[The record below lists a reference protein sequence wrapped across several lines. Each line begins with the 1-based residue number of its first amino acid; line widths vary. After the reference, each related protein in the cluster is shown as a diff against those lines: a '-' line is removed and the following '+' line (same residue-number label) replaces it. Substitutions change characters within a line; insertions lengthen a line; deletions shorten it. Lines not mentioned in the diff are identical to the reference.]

1 MNIQE
6 FRKRY
11 PQYDDLNDQQLATAI
26 HQKFYSDLPQ
36 EQVFA
41 TLGFVPKPV
50 TPVAPAEPFT
60 MSPEEMVDPE
70 AALVLGAK
78 PFAPTKPAPAPEKP
92 EEPMGYDEALD
103 DAVNYLQE
111 GVPEAQVKRMFEGV
125 EWEDISAR
133 ARQRGMFVP
142 KVLEEY
148 TPEQVRERVKKYGE
162 LKGTPE
168 TDFAQDP
175 AKWTAEA
182 FTNVGK
188 RAGANYRDV
197 ATSFLVQSGGI
208 DPIDA
213 ALTLKENARR
223 RSAAAPSLAIQ
234 EGMQEIGASETYGDA
249 VSAMLK
255 NPRATFTMVVDSV
268 ATSVPLVAPALVV
281 APAGFPAAAA
291 AAFVGSAGLEYGSVM
306 ADVLQDKGVDL
317 SDTLSIDKA
326 LRDPKIMN
334 EIKEKGAKRG
344 LIVGGFDAITMGLSG
359 RFLRPV
365 NELIEAAKLSGD
377 AAKKAAIAAWGK
389 EFAVQTGGGAA
400 GEFLAQKA
408 TGEDRP
414 ADVLLEAL
422 AGGVTAPLE
431 AMSAL
436 RGAREIEEGRAPP
449 PVAPKAPTRIEPTLG
464 PVAPATPPITA
475 PAAPPVAAP
484 AAAPVSPPITPEPES
499 AFAELTFDDEEAAP
513 PAAPSAAITP
523 PAPPAPSVQP
533 PAAPTAPPA
542 PSQPPAADPKAS
554 PDPTIREASKVLDM
568 TDRLE
573 AREEQDIEG
582 GMIYD
587 ENLFV
592 SNAITKE
599 DLDLFQEA
607 LKYATFIKENEENF
621 LAGDFIQMSDDVPS
635 LIVNLF
641 SGLEKRNLPYAREK
655 LDYLR
660 GATKDFISRTESYI
674 KEFLPQPTEKPR
686 LELVKTEPPKKERAP
701 KQEKPAGEGPQPL
714 LEEMEIDELEAQ
726 RRKIQRSP
734 GQNLLATLRGRLSKE
749 EADDIGT
756 EFKMRTLRRAA
767 SKGSPD
773 SLDDIV
779 SNGELDEFLPYDMR
793 STVPTFDEKDSVEYI
808 KEQIRDNN
816 NLTYETQLA
825 LKELDF
831 KIQEAYENLRLVDVN
846 RELQAVAR
854 EEKELASEA
863 EAAAIEAEERG
874 AARDQAP
881 PGESAEGVGLDLR
894 GQTPEELAELQRKE
908 ESGEADKEREAAER
922 KRAADLERE
931 VFALQP
937 SPAAPPPKQVSGDM
951 FGAADMVD
959 QPARKASSEEPTPIE
974 EAVNEKPTEGDV
986 LLIEADEKDFSRAL
1000 KNAPTDDPI
1009 LEELFNTKQAP
1020 AKPTATKFLSLK
1032 EASNVIDDWKK
1043 EAEQQGQ
1050 TGINSEK
1057 TVISLFDASGQWSKP
1072 WVDAGFNVVTYD
1084 LQTGQDIQK
1093 FDAAMLLDEHGNDNV
1108 WAILAAPPCTDYAS
1122 SGAQYWKSKDADGRT
1137 KISNELVQ
1145 QVLRTVELLRP
1156 AVWAMENPVGRIAK
1170 VNNLPPA
1177 QLTFQPNLYG
1187 DPYTKKTLLW
1197 GNFNNKLP
1205 QAPVEPT
1212 EGSKIVK
1219 ISSGNKY
1226 ERSLTPEGFAYSFF
1240 AANNPVNMTQEE
1252 RLSREFHGISP
1263 EEFKGAG
1270 TEEEIRDKI
1279 QDAYFDNDLDLVR
1292 ELLKEKTPPGKLL
1305 FSIDM
1310 FADES
1315 SETSP
1320 PSIVPPKKL
1329 PPGRS
1334 RELAEAAAKVKSGEM
1349 SALEYDA
1356 LVNKYKP
1363 IPVYDEPMRPASQ
1376 SEVIDALDKNKR
1388 DKVNPDIPD
1397 GTPVGLRLDIPAFNR
1412 KGVFVVSIHQKRTPS
1427 AVGKVIGYGSVA
1439 KITDVT
1445 FAPGNQKKALD
1456 IATGEA
1462 KDVLQ
1467 TMEGKY
1473 VNITPEQAYEDAKRA
1488 IKDPSYVQVGVDPTR
1503 HAYFFDRRT
1512 TMPIIGASEVIQIG
1526 NMILAKNP
1534 VFGRKEQFLFNI
1546 NQGDLFGES
1555 IEPQRPSDKP
1565 KPGKKVEK
1573 GRSPEL
1579 AVLAERLKRG
1589 EITKSEYDQAVNRFK
1604 PIFVYEE
1611 VPAPATDKQ
1620 VVDALDSNKRPRANV
1635 DLPDGTKVGLRLDI
1649 PAFEKNNTFVVAI
1662 HESKPTAT
1670 SPKAGAS
1677 LSYRSVAGL
1686 KNVKFTV
1693 GNQAKALDIAAGEF
1707 KDKLQTMEGD
1717 YVSLTPEQAFKRA
1730 QAALNDPTY
1739 IQVGFNP
1746 LRHAYFYDRRTTM
1759 PVIGA
1764 SEVIQV
1770 GNLILAKNPVYG
1782 TKEDFLY
1789 DVNTA
1794 STIDQ
1799 PRSAQDEET
1808 LQSTREDII
1817 REYAALRRRRTE
1829 LVKQIKKGQVSI
1841 GLQRALTLIDELSR
1855 EYKEAIEASAER
1867 RDSAEAFLARAL
1879 QEFDKGNID
1888 AEVLAVIQ
1896 AAYLKAPKLL
1906 EGLLLSVKK
1915 FKGEGGAAGSFDPF
1929 ERIVALYKGTSGVRN
1944 AGTFL
1949 HELAHTLEQM
1959 MTPEQRKALIDA
1971 WAAAIKKSMRK
1982 HLAPDAKDREKF
1994 QKFFDAVQK
2003 FMDNPT
2009 ERNKAEAVK
2018 LLPGRD
2024 FYQFISPSEFWA
2036 VNAQSLM
2043 AARLGPAWERFK
2055 AAIRR
2060 LFEGLK
2066 KVFGFDNRYDVHQ
2079 VFKQVAY
2086 GDLNRKDYSTIED
2099 MIIDG
2104 TYEKK
2109 ILKNLPDDVDD
2120 YMKNYDRPDTPYET
2134 STPVKDAMLGSAQAA
2149 SQAAKNA
2156 ATNPLGTASKLI
2168 GSVDRG
2174 LTAVQNEFVWF
2185 GSGLDAADFS
2195 RYNGQ
2200 LRDGYGKLAASAY
2213 ATQAMHAGH
2222 VGTQVINLGRLIFNA
2237 KTQLFQAV
2245 KDQYSMANVVR
2256 LKAEIV
2262 KLLGEQRSANLVNTY
2277 FEAKRARSI
2286 QNEYQRVEANYQ
2298 NATTPEAKSDLWEEL
2313 QQIIRA
2319 YDKIPSSF
2327 LKKDPN
2333 GDIAEVDVIGPNNK
2347 KISVAIV
2354 DDTAIDEA
2362 IDFEIRVPQL
2372 RDMMTNWT
2380 AVNQNML
2387 ENMRLAGILS
2397 KERYQ
2402 KLKSIKD
2409 YVPWYRVMDDNMD
2422 IHEPTG
2428 GAVRGLSG
2436 VPRERRFGKGRT
2448 ERAVDDI
2455 VDNMLHNVLLLTKST
2470 MRNYANNRI
2479 IQNYAARDAKGRVKL
2494 AKREGP
2500 LPNGSVGV
2508 KALINGRRVTVE
2520 ITDPLVAAA
2529 SIGMENIDLPVNEII
2544 GTLTNAFR
2552 RGITLDPFF
2561 QLAQIIKDAPGAAWV
2576 TGVRNPLA
2584 LIGGVFESF
2593 VMALNPNDPVTQIL
2607 KSYGIG
2613 GFQSLSR
2620 SPERQLKID
2629 IGLLNK
2635 SNFARALDVLDRIG
2649 DASDFAQR
2657 RAIYNRVLKETGDE
2671 TQALLQANN
2680 IIDFMKRGSS
2690 RSAQFVSRYVAFAT
2704 AYAQSINVLAQ
2715 ALAGGGLKGMSRK
2728 KAQARIL
2735 KTGALLAGL
2744 STLYAMSVAG
2754 SEEYEEL
2761 DDQTRLR
2768 NIVIPGSKA
2777 IFGEAVL
2784 IPMNTSAAFF
2794 FKALPELTYN
2804 KIIRD
2809 GTETEMDATRL
2820 KKALAEAAADSL
2832 LGPNVVPSAIK
2843 PAIEVAL
2850 NKNFWT
2856 GSTVIPRGLEK
2867 FESAEQYNAATSEL
2881 AKTFSGLTEVGD
2893 KRLLSPIEFDHMI
2906 RGMFGT
2912 AGYLSMYA
2920 SNMLAAERPDPRLR
2934 DTPGLGRF
2942 FAGPVG
2948 RKNEEL
2954 FYDLKERAEK
2964 KYQTYQLLAE
2974 KRDKQDEAEK
2984 YLDKNIGL
2992 ISAYDYIKDIESD
3005 FQDIN
3010 DLIRQIGESSSYPG
3024 TPKEKREEITDLQ
3037 KLKSE
3042 ILEGVERERKD
3053 AGL

>member
-41 TLGFVPKPV
+41 TLGFTPK
-50 TPVAPAEPFT
+50 PVAPAEPFS

-78 PFAPTKPAPAPEKP
+78 PIAPTKPTPAPEKP

-188 RAGANYRDV
+188 RTGANYRDV

-449 PVAPKAPTRIEPTLG
+449 APKAPTRIEPTLG
-464 PVAPATPPITA
+464 PVAPVT
-475 PAAPPVAAP
+475 PPVAAP
-484 AAAPVSPPITPEPES
+484 VAPPVAPEPES
-499 AFAELTFDDEEAAP
+499 AFAELTFDDEEAAAPTP
-513 PAAPSAAITP
+513 PAPPVVITP
-523 PAPPAPSVQP
+523 PAPPAPPSVQP

-542 PSQPPAADPKAS
+542 PSQPPVVNPKAS
-554 PDPTIREASKVLDM
+554 SDPTIREASKVLDI

-573 AREEQDIEG
+573 AREEQDIEE

-587 ENLFV
+587 ENLSV

-607 LKYATFIKENEENF
+607 LRYATFIKENEEEF
-621 LAGDFIQMSDDVPS
+621 LAGDFKQMSDDVPS

-674 KEFLPQPTEKPR
+674 KEFLPQPTQKPR

-726 RRKIQRSP
+726 RRKLQRSP

-808 KEQIRDNN
+808 KDQIRDNN

-881 PGESAEGVGLDLR
+881 PGEPAEGVGLDLR
-894 GQTPEELAELQRKE
+894 GQTPEELAELRRKE
-908 ESGEADKEREAAER
+908 KSGEAEAERDRIEAERAAKAAAEAQRIIVEQKRESFELTPPPSAPAVQAAAPTGDLFGTVGITEQPTRAPRQVGAEPSPIEAAIEEEA
-922 KRAADLERE
+922 KKDLTI
-931 VFALQP
+931 
-937 SPAAPPPKQVSGDM
+937 
-951 FGAADMVD
+951 D
-959 QPARKASSEEPTPIE
+959 Q

-1032 EASNVIDDWKK
+1032 EASDVVDDWKK

-1050 TGINSEK
+1050 TGINSDK

-1093 FDAAMLLDEHGNDNV
+1093 FDAEMLLDEHGNDNV

-1363 IPVYDEPMRPASQ
+1363 IPVYDEPLRPASQ
-1376 SEVIDALDKNKR
+1376 SEVIDALDKSKK
-1388 DKVNPDIPD
+1388 DKVDPDIPN
-1397 GTPVGLRLDIPAFNR
+1397 GTPVGLRLDILAFKR

-1427 AVGKVIGYGSVA
+1427 APGTIIGYGSVA

-1445 FAPGNQKKALD
+1445 FAPGNQFQALEIAAGVEKKP
-1456 IATGEA
+1456 
-1462 KDVLQ
+1462 LQ

-1534 VFGRKEQFLFNI
+1534 V
-1546 NQGDLFGES
+1546 
-1555 IEPQRPSDKP
+1555 
-1565 KPGKKVEK
+1565 
-1573 GRSPEL
+1573 
-1579 AVLAERLKRG
+1579 
-1589 EITKSEYDQAVNRFK
+1589 YDSKQN
-1604 PIFVYEE
+1604 FVY
-1611 VPAPATDKQ
+1611 
-1620 VVDALDSNKRPRANV
+1620 NV
-1635 DLPDGTKVGLRLDI
+1635 DT
-1649 PAFEKNNTFVVAI
+1649 
-1662 HESKPTAT
+1662 
-1670 SPKAGAS
+1670 
-1677 LSYRSVAGL
+1677 
-1686 KNVKFTV
+1686 
-1693 GNQAKALDIAAGEF
+1693 
-1707 KDKLQTMEGD
+1707 
-1717 YVSLTPEQAFKRA
+1717 
-1730 QAALNDPTY
+1730 
-1739 IQVGFNP
+1739 
-1746 LRHAYFYDRRTTM
+1746 
-1759 PVIGA
+1759 
-1764 SEVIQV
+1764 
-1770 GNLILAKNPVYG
+1770 
-1782 TKEDFLY
+1782 
-1789 DVNTA
+1789 
-1794 STIDQ
+1794 TIDQ
-1799 PRSAQDEET
+1799 ARSAQDEET
-1808 LQSTREDII
+1808 LQSIREDVI

-1841 GLQRALTLIDELSR
+1841 GLQRELTLIDELSR

-1994 QKFFDAVQK
+1994 QKFFDAVQR

-2120 YMKNYDRPDTPYET
+2120 YMKKYDRPDTPYET
-2134 STPVKDAMLGSAQAA
+2134 STPVKDALLGSAQAA
-2149 SQAAKNA
+2149 SQAAKDA

-2174 LTAVQNEFVWF
+2174 LTAVQNELVWF

-2200 LRDGYGKLAASAY
+2200 LRDGYGRLAASAY

-2362 IDFEIRVPQL
+2362 IDFEIQVPQL

-2387 ENMRLAGILS
+2387 DNMRLAGILS

-2635 SNFARALDVLDRIG
+2635 SNFARALDILDRIG

-2784 IPMNTSAAFF
+2784 IPMNTSAAFL

-2881 AKTFSGLTEVGD
+2881 AKTLSGLTEVGD

-2992 ISAYDYIKDIESD
+2992 ISAYEYIKDIESD

-3037 KLKSE
+3037 KLKSDV
-3042 ILEGVERERKD
+3042 LEGVERERKE

>member
-41 TLGFVPKPV
+41 TLGFVPKPI

-78 PFAPTKPAPAPEKP
+78 PIAPTKPAPAPEKP
-92 EEPMGYDEALD
+92 EKPMGYDEALD

-249 VSAMLK
+249 VSAMFK
-255 NPRATFTMVVDSV
+255 NPRATFTMLVDSV
-268 ATSVPLVAPALVV
+268 ATSVPLLAPALIV
-281 APAGFPAAAA
+281 APAGVPAAAA

-317 SDTLSIDKA
+317 SDALSIDKA

-344 LIVGGFDAITMGLSG
+344 LIVGGFDALTMGLAG

-365 NELIEAAKLSGD
+365 NELIGAGKLSGN
-377 AAKKAAIAAWGK
+377 AAKRATIAAWGK
-389 EFAVQTGGGAA
+389 ELAVQTGGGAA

-422 AGGVTAPLE
+422 AGGATAPLE

-436 RGAREIEEGRAPP
+436 REAREIEEGRAPP

-475 PAAPPVAAP
+475 PAAPPVAPP
-484 AAAPVSPPITPEPES
+484 AAAPVAPPITPEPES

-533 PAAPTAPPA
+533 PAAPTAPTT

-881 PGESAEGVGLDLR
+881 PGEPAEGVGLDLR

-908 ESGEADKEREAAER
+908 ESGEADREREAAER

-951 FGAADMVD
+951 FGAAGMAD
-959 QPARKASSEEPTPIE
+959 QPARKAPPEEPT
-974 EAVNEKPTEGDV
+974 
-986 LLIEADEKDFSRAL
+986 
-1000 KNAPTDDPI
+1000 
-1009 LEELFNTKQAP
+1009 
-1020 AKPTATKFLSLK
+1020 
-1032 EASNVIDDWKK
+1032 
-1043 EAEQQGQ
+1043 
-1050 TGINSEK
+1050 
-1057 TVISLFDASGQWSKP
+1057 
-1072 WVDAGFNVVTYD
+1072 
-1084 LQTGQDIQK
+1084 
-1093 FDAAMLLDEHGNDNV
+1093 
-1108 WAILAAPPCTDYAS
+1108 
-1122 SGAQYWKSKDADGRT
+1122 
-1137 KISNELVQ
+1137 
-1145 QVLRTVELLRP
+1145 
-1156 AVWAMENPVGRIAK
+1156 
-1170 VNNLPPA
+1170 
-1177 QLTFQPNLYG
+1177 
-1187 DPYTKKTLLW
+1187 
-1197 GNFNNKLP
+1197 
-1205 QAPVEPT
+1205 
-1212 EGSKIVK
+1212 
-1219 ISSGNKY
+1219 
-1226 ERSLTPEGFAYSFF
+1226 
-1240 AANNPVNMTQEE
+1240 
-1252 RLSREFHGISP
+1252 
-1263 EEFKGAG
+1263 
-1270 TEEEIRDKI
+1270 EEE
-1279 QDAYFDNDLDLVR
+1279 
-1292 ELLKEKTPPGKLL
+1292 PSGKLL

-1388 DKVNPDIPD
+1388 DKVNPDIPN

-1473 VNITPEQAYEDAKRA
+1473 VNITPEQAYEDAKKA

-1555 IEPQRPSDKP
+1555 IEPQRPSDKS

-1635 DLPDGTKVGLRLDI
+1635 DLPNGTKVGLRLDI

-1799 PRSAQDEET
+1799 PRSAQDEEA

-1829 LVKQIKKGQVSI
+1829 LVKRVKKGQVSI
-1841 GLQRALTLIDELSR
+1841 GLQRELTLIDELSR
-1855 EYKEAIEASAER
+1855 EYKEAIEATAER

-1896 AAYLKAPKLL
+1896 AAYLRAPKLL

-1915 FKGEGGAAGSFDPF
+1915 FKGEGSAAGSFDPF

-1994 QKFFDAVQK
+1994 QKFFDAVQR

-2066 KVFGFDNRYDVHQ
+2066 KIFGFDNRYDVHQ

-2174 LTAVQNEFVWF
+2174 LTAVQNELVWF

-2362 IDFEIRVPQL
+2362 IDFEIQVPQL

-2387 ENMRLAGILS
+2387 DNMRFAGILS
-2397 KERYQ
+2397 KERHQ

-2529 SIGMENIDLPVNEII
+2529 SIGMENIDLPVNEIL

-2593 VMALNPNDPVTQIL
+2593 VMALNPNDPVTQTL

-2690 RSAQFVSRYVAFAT
+2690 RSAQFVSRYVAFAN

-2881 AKTFSGLTEVGD
+2881 AKTLSGLTEVGD

>member
-41 TLGFVPKPV
+41 TLGFTPKPV

-92 EEPMGYDEALD
+92 EKPMGYDAALD

-125 EWEDISAR
+125 EWKDISAR

-162 LKGTPE
+162 LKGVPE

-188 RAGANYRDV
+188 RTGANYRDV

-249 VSAMLK
+249 VSAMFK
-255 NPRATFTMVVDSV
+255 NPRATFTMLVDSV
-268 ATSVPLVAPALVV
+268 ATSVPLLAPALVV
-281 APAGFPAAAA
+281 APAGVPAAAA

-317 SDTLSIDKA
+317 TDALSIDKA

-344 LIVGGFDAITMGLSG
+344 LIVGGFDALTMGLAG

-365 NELIEAAKLSGD
+365 NELIGAGKLSGN
-377 AAKKAAIAAWGK
+377 AAKRATIAAWGK
-389 EFAVQTGGGAA
+389 ELAVQTGGGAA

-422 AGGVTAPLE
+422 AGGATAPLE

-436 RGAREIEEGRAPP
+436 REAREIEEGRAPP
-449 PVAPKAPTRIEPTLG
+449 PVPKAPTRIEPTLG
-464 PVAPATPPITA
+464 PVAPVTA
-475 PAAPPVAAP
+475 PVAPVAAP
-484 AAAPVSPPITPEPES
+484 VAPRVTPEPES

-513 PAAPSAAITP
+513 PPAPPAAITP
-523 PAPPAPSVQP
+523 SAPPSVQP
-533 PAAPTAPPA
+533 PAAPTAPTA
-542 PSQPPAADPKAS
+542 PSQPPAVDPKAS
-554 PDPTIREASKVLDM
+554 SDPTIREASKVLDI

-573 AREEQDIEG
+573 AREEQDIEE

-587 ENLFV
+587 ENLSV

-607 LKYATFIKENEENF
+607 LRYATFIKENEEEF
-621 LAGDFIQMSDDVPS
+621 LAGDFKQMSDDVPS

-660 GATKDFISRTESYI
+660 GATKDFVSRTESYI

-854 EEKELASEA
+854 EEKELASKA

-881 PGESAEGVGLDLR
+881 PGEPAEGVGLDLR

-951 FGAADMVD
+951 FGAAGMAD
-959 QPARKASSEEPTPIE
+959 QPARKAPPEEPT
-974 EAVNEKPTEGDV
+974 
-986 LLIEADEKDFSRAL
+986 
-1000 KNAPTDDPI
+1000 
-1009 LEELFNTKQAP
+1009 
-1020 AKPTATKFLSLK
+1020 
-1032 EASNVIDDWKK
+1032 
-1043 EAEQQGQ
+1043 
-1050 TGINSEK
+1050 
-1057 TVISLFDASGQWSKP
+1057 
-1072 WVDAGFNVVTYD
+1072 
-1084 LQTGQDIQK
+1084 
-1093 FDAAMLLDEHGNDNV
+1093 
-1108 WAILAAPPCTDYAS
+1108 
-1122 SGAQYWKSKDADGRT
+1122 
-1137 KISNELVQ
+1137 
-1145 QVLRTVELLRP
+1145 
-1156 AVWAMENPVGRIAK
+1156 
-1170 VNNLPPA
+1170 
-1177 QLTFQPNLYG
+1177 
-1187 DPYTKKTLLW
+1187 
-1197 GNFNNKLP
+1197 
-1205 QAPVEPT
+1205 
-1212 EGSKIVK
+1212 
-1219 ISSGNKY
+1219 
-1226 ERSLTPEGFAYSFF
+1226 
-1240 AANNPVNMTQEE
+1240 
-1252 RLSREFHGISP
+1252 
-1263 EEFKGAG
+1263 
-1270 TEEEIRDKI
+1270 EEE
-1279 QDAYFDNDLDLVR
+1279 
-1292 ELLKEKTPPGKLL
+1292 PSGKLL

-1363 IPVYDEPMRPASQ
+1363 IPIYDEPMRPASQ

-1388 DKVNPDIPD
+1388 DKVNPDIPN

-1782 TKEDFLY
+1782 SKEDFLY

-1799 PRSAQDEET
+1799 ARSAKDEET

-1829 LVKQIKKGQVSI
+1829 LVKRVKKGQVSI
-1841 GLQRALTLIDELSR
+1841 GLQRELTLIDELSR
-1855 EYKEAIEASAER
+1855 EYKEAIEATAER
-1867 RDSAEAFLARAL
+1867 RDSAEAFLAKAL

-1896 AAYLKAPKLL
+1896 AAYLRAPKLL

-1915 FKGEGGAAGSFDPF
+1915 LKGEGGAAGSFNPF

-2120 YMKNYDRPDTPYET
+2120 YMKKYDRPDTPYET

-2298 NATTPEAKSDLWEEL
+2298 NAMTPEAKSDFWEEL

-2362 IDFEIRVPQL
+2362 IDFEIQVPQL

-2387 ENMRLAGILS
+2387 DNMRFAGILS
-2397 KERYQ
+2397 KERHQ

-2529 SIGMENIDLPVNEII
+2529 SIGMENIDLPVNEIL

-2576 TGVRNPLA
+2576 TGVRGVRGPLA

-2593 VMALNPNDPVTQIL
+2593 VMALNPNDPVIQTL

-2635 SNFARALDVLDRIG
+2635 SNFARALDILDRIG

-2690 RSAQFVSRYVAFAT
+2690 RSAQFVSRYVAFAN

-2735 KTGALLAGL
+2735 KTGTLLAGL

-2784 IPMNTSAAFF
+2784 IPMNTSAAFL

-2804 KIIRD
+2804 KIVRD

-2881 AKTFSGLTEVGD
+2881 AKTLSGLTEVGD

-2934 DTPGLGRF
+2934 DAPGLGRF

-2954 FYDLKERAEK
+2954 FYDLKERVDK
-2964 KYQTYQLLAE
+2964 KYSTLNVLIDRSKDE
-2974 KRDKQDEAEK
+2974 EIDKI
-2984 YLDKNIGL
+2984 LDKNSDLIEMHTY
-2992 ISAYDYIKDIESD
+2992 ISAVDARFKE
-3005 FQDIN
+3005 IN
-3010 DLIRQIGESSSYPG
+3010 SMIRQIGENIEETGSS
-3024 TPKEKREEITDLQ
+3024 KEKREEITELQ
-3037 KLKSE
+3037 RQKSE
-3042 ILEGVERERKD
+3042 ILEDIEMLRKD